1 MADEKSLVR
10 ISHRRFATSCL
21 EVRIIMRRIVNE
33 RNTKRK
39 KAAII
44 LKKTAAATM
53 CVILA
58 AGMTACGKKTDSAQS
73 ESVSENDNY
82 SSDIFR
88 SQERRAGK
96 ECRSRWSP
104 YH

>member
-58 AGMTACGKKTDSAQS
+58 AGMTACGKKTDSAQA
-73 ESVSENDNY
+73 EHTNRYN
-82 SSDIFR
+82 
-88 SQERRAGK
+88 
-96 ECRSRWSP
+96 CRTDVKNIGILL
-104 YH
+104 